1 MVPLGVE
8 AVMVRLEEH
17 VRTMAGYVCR
27 LTVTVNVQ
35 LVTFPQLSLAVVV
48 TVVCPMGKVL
58 PLGGEDER
66 FSGELHPP

>member
-8 AVMVRLEEH
+8 AVIVRLDEQ
-17 VRTMAGYVCR
+17 VSTMGGYVFG

-35 LVTFPQLSLAVVV
+35 LVVLPQLSLAVVV
-48 TVVCPMGKVL
+48 TVVWPIGKVL

-66 FSGELHPP
+66 FSGELQPP

>member
-8 AVMVRLEEH
+8 AVIVRLDEQ
-17 VRTMAGYVCR
+17 VSTMGGYVCR

-35 LVTFPQLSLAVVV
+35 LVVLPQLSLAVVV
-48 TVVCPMGKVL
+48 TVVWPIGKVL

-66 FSGELHPP
+66 FSGELQPP